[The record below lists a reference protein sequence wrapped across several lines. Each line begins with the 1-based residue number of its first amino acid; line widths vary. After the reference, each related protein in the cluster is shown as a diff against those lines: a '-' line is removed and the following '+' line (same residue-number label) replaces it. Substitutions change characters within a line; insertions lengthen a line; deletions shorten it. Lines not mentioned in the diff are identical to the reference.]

1 MISSKMPWQ
10 ALSVIGKC
18 LEADSV
24 VYNTYS
30 CMY

>member
-10 ALSVIGKC
+10 ALSGIGKC